1 MDFFKE
7 LEVWF
12 VVGSQ
17 HLYGK
22 KTLAQV
28 AQNAERIVNGLNSEG
43 NLPIKLVLKET
54 VTSQDGILQVCRDAN
69 HDQNCVGVVTWLHT
83 FSPAKMW
90 INGLQV
96 LEKPMMQ
103 LHTQFNSVVPWNTM
117 DMDFMN
123 LNQTAHGGRE
133 FGFIGARMRKAYHV
147 VVGHWQDPQVAAE
160 MGEWIRVAAA
170 VYDSKQLRIAR
181 FGDNM
186 REVAVTEGDKVAA
199 QIQFGYAVHAY
210 GLGDLAKVVEEV
222 TTEQIDALVGE
233 YETRYQLT
241 EHIGSQGEKRQ
252 HLIDAARIEIGIKTF
267 LDKGNFKAFT
277 TTFENL
283 YGLTQLPGLAV
294 QRLMEQGYGFG
305 AEGDWKSAALLRAVK
320 VMGAGKQ
327 GGSSFMEDYTYDF
340 TPGNELV
347 IGAHMLEVCPS
358 IAGEQKAVLDVQ
370 PLSIGKKADPA
381 RLIFAAKAG
390 PARNATL
397 IDMGNRFR
405 LIVNELDVIDQPKP
419 LPVLPVARAVWKA
432 LPDLR
437 TAAAAWIYAG
447 GAHHSIFAQD
457 VSAEQLRLF
466 AELTRIE
473 YLHIGADTTINDFKN
488 QINWNEVYFKICDQ

>member
-1 MDFFKE
+1 MWLAASIFTA
-7 LEVWF
+7 
-12 VVGSQ
+12 
-17 HLYGK
+17 K

-96 LEKPMMQ
+96 LEKKPMMQ

-241 EHIGSQGEKRQ
+241 EHIGSQGEKKRQ

-347 IGAHMLEVCPS
+347 IGATCWKSARPLRASRKPCWTCNRCPS
-358 IAGEQKAVLDVQ
+358 
-370 PLSIGKKADPA
+370 
-381 RLIFAAKAG
+381 AKR
-390 PARNATL
+390 P
-397 IDMGNRFR
+397 
-405 LIVNELDVIDQPKP
+405 
-419 LPVLPVARAVWKA
+419 
-432 LPDLR
+432 
-437 TAAAAWIYAG
+437 
-447 GAHHSIFAQD
+447 
-457 VSAEQLRLF
+457 
-466 AELTRIE
+466 TR
-473 YLHIGADTTINDFKN
+473 HA
-488 QINWNEVYFKICDQ
+488 